1 MDAFTQRRV
10 SELRN
15 EITALQDQN
24 QTYHIQE
31 SHTQAESD
39 QQEVRR
45 LPSPVNQRRTSQ
57 NDWSI
62 PKPQAIEHL
71 KVHLQDSLTFARR
84 VSLANPSFILHTDAL
99 QSGAP
104 RIFPGL
110 SHA

>member
-1 MDAFTQRRV
+1 VDAFTQRRV

-45 LPSPVNQRRTSQ
+45 LRLLSIKEELAKMIGAFQ
-57 NDWSI
+57 NRKRWS
-62 PKPQAIEHL
+62 
-71 KVHLQDSLTFARR
+71 T
-84 VSLANPSFILHTDAL
+84 
-99 QSGAP
+99 
-104 RIFPGL
+104 
-110 SHA
+110 

>member
-45 LPSPVNQRRTSQ
+45 LRLLSIKEELAKMIGAFQ
-57 NDWSI
+57 NR
-62 PKPQAIEHL
+62 K
-71 KVHLQDSLTFARR
+71 R
-84 VSLANPSFILHTDAL
+84 
-99 QSGAP
+99 
-104 RIFPGL
+104 
-110 SHA
+110 